1 VGVLG
6 LLALTACAPGDL
18 GGMQPAPPPA
28 VAPVEPGPVEP
39 SAQSKALSLYYA
51 RLQQELITQGLLRQD
66 GGGPDVPFTQR
77 NLVENFIRIAL
88 FDEYTTRGGRL
99 VERQTASRLRRW
111 VEPVR
116 FSVRF
121 GVSVPKDIQVEDKK
135 KITSYV
141 SRLGRLTRHP
151 VQMASTNA
159 NFTVLV
165 VNEDERRGLGP
176 LLRELVPGISSG
188 SVRTVTNL
196 PRSILCLVL
205 AFSEGDDFSYTN
217 AVAIVRAEHPDL
229 MRLSCIHEEL
239 AQGMGLANDSPVAR
253 PSVFN
258 DDEEF
263 GLLTRHDELLLTM
276 LYDPR
281 MRIGMTAEQASP
293 IADVIAAELLGG
305 GS

>member
-1 VGVLG
+1 MLG
-6 LLALTACAPGDL
+6 LFALSACVPGDL
-18 GGMQPAPPPA
+18 GAVRPAPPQV
-28 VAPVEPGPVEP
+28 VAEATPPEP
-39 SAQSKALSLYYA
+39 SEQSKALSVYYG
-51 RLQQELITQGLLRQD
+51 RLQQDLITQGLLRQD

-99 VERQTASRLRRW
+99 VQSQTESRLRRW

-121 GVSVPKDIQVEDKK
+121 GESVPKEQQIEDKK
-135 KITSYV
+135 KIAAYAA
-141 SRLGRLTRHP
+141 RLGRLTRHP
-151 VQMASTNA
+151 VQMATTDTN
-159 NFTVLV
+159 FSVLV
-165 VNEDERRGLGP
+165 VNEDERRGLAP
-176 LLRELVPGISSG
+176 LLRELVPGISAE

-205 AFSEGDDFSYTN
+205 AFSEGDDYAYTN

-239 AQGMGLANDSPVAR
+239 AQGMGLANDSPDAR

-281 MRIGMTAEQASP
+281 MRIGMTASQAAP
-293 IADVIAAELLGG
+293 VAEVIAAELLGG